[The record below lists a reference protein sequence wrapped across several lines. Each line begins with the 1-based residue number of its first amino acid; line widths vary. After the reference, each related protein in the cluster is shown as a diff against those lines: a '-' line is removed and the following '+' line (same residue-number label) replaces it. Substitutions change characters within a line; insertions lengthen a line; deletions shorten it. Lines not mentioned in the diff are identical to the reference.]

1 MYVYMYNLEAKNFHV
16 VNPSIITINA
26 NHLSDMV
33 RWGGSGLILL
43 ENKIEQKKVE
53 KNKTIVVDNYRTT
66 IVHEDVVNYAHSCC
80 QLVVCHS
87 GLTTCF
93 LIV

>member
-16 VNPSIITINA
+16 VNPSILSINA

-53 KNKTIVVDNYRTT
+53 KK
-66 IVHEDVVNYAHSCC
+66 
-80 QLVVCHS
+80 
-87 GLTTCF
+87 
-93 LIV
+93 